1 MKLETTLR
9 LPVLILTLAFSY
21 NLFAQDYPT
30 GGSWSFG
37 AHIGT
42 NTLDSEAAESAYIE
56 DTAWSIG
63 GSANYSRGRWLTS
76 MGISILI
83 YDDNA
88 SFSQWTE
95 DYFGDEGYSDSSAT
109 GAQVFFAFG
118 PKWHFGEYQDFVVIT
133 QAGAGAI
140 FESSRSIPNC
150 SNCYE
155 EDIDIDSGVFLKAA
169 FMQNTTSA
177 GAFGI
182 GFTEYLSGDQV
193 RTIDFMWSMSY

>member
-1 MKLETTLR
+1 MKFNNVIKSVAIT
-9 LPVLILTLAFSY
+9 LTLAFAY
-21 NLFAQDYPT
+21 NLSAQEDSV
-30 GGSWSFG
+30 GGSWKFG
-37 AHIGT
+37 AHTGVI
-42 NTLDSEAAESAYIE
+42 TLDSEAAGNAWIE
-56 DTAWSIG
+56 DTAWNIG